1 MAKTNKTLETTYS
14 KEQLVKAKRFIK
26 HIDLLNALLKEGV
39 QYTIADV
46 ESIIN
51 KFLTKKVR

>member
-1 MAKTNKTLETTYS
+1 MAKNNKTLEVTYS

-26 HIDLLNALLKEGV
+26 YVDLLNALLKEGV

-51 KFLTKKVR
+51 KFLIKKVR

>member
-1 MAKTNKTLETTYS
+1 MATKKTVEATYS

-51 KFLTKKVR
+51 KFLNKKVR

>member
-1 MAKTNKTLETTYS
+1 MAKNNKTLEITYS
-14 KEQLVKAKRFIK
+14 KEQLVKAKRFIN
-26 HIDLLNALLKEGV
+26 HIDILNALLVDGV